1 MLMILLDLLK
11 VCQLLINMKY
21 KTIWKILVG
30 NTTNG
35 NRDFVYVQSKE
46 LYDAFEIVKKQFAEP
61 NLAMLAWERIVVL
74 IK

>member
-1 MLMILLDLLK
+1 MKFKTVWK
-11 VCQLLINMKY
+11 VLYQNMD
-21 KTIWKILVG
+21 
-30 NTTNG
+30 NG
-35 NRDFVYVQSKE
+35 DRGVVHVQEDE

>member
-1 MLMILLDLLK
+1 
-11 VCQLLINMKY
+11 MKY